1 MATCAGKPVKRAV
14 QWWARRSASSC
25 GGGSRNHS
33 LRSVLPPKL
42 KTQNSQNL
50 FEKVFTCRSGG
61 GRGRVRRS
69 TAGASSRRRRPR
81 RGPTRARAAAGGSR
95 CAGARPRRAPA
106 PSARATPTRTPS
118 FRCEEK
124 VREFAAAAAS
134 SLFERLRATINP
146 WQQPLCPLF
155 ACWLSIFSLLR
166 SFRLAN
172 GAKIQIVPS
181 SWDFLHFRSSLGV
194 KDLK

>member
-1 MATCAGKPVKRAV
+1 VATCAGKPVKRAV

-33 LRSVLPPKL
+33 LRSVLPPR
-42 KTQNSQNL
+42 KTQNSKNL

-124 VREFAAAAAS
+124 AREFAAAAAS

-146 WQQPLCPLF
+146 RQQPLCPLF
-155 ACWLSIFSLLR
+155 ACWLAIFSLLL

-172 GAKIQIVPS
+172 GAKIQM
-181 SWDFLHFRSSLGV
+181 FLHRVFFCNFAHLEV
-194 KDLK
+194 